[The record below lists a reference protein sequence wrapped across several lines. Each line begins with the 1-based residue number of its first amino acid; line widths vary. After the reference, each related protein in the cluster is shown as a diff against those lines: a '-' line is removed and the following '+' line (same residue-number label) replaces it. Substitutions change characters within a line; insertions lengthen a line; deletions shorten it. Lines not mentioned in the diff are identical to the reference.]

1 MRSSKK
7 KREAMERKYE
17 VILTFTLHNQQE
29 VYSNLDIELYTTL
42 RKRDGFVKFL
52 FDKHQNGFGL
62 TPISVS
68 ADIYLDAKIM
78 DMPTPMGK
86 EMIVVGKKLISLD
99 FFQ

>member
-1 MRSSKK
+1 MD
-7 KREAMERKYE
+7 RKYE

-29 VYSNLDIELYTTL
+29 VYANMDIELYATL
-42 RKRDGFVKFL
+42 RKKEGFVKFL
-52 FDKHQNGFGL
+52 FDKYQNGFNL

-78 DMPTPMGK
+78 DMPTPMGQ
-86 EMIVVGKKLISLD
+86 EMVVVGKKLISLD